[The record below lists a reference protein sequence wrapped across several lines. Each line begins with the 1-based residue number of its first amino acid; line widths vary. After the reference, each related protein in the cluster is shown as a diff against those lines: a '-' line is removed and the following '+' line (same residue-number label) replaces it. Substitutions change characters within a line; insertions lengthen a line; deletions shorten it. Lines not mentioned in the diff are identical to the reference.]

1 MSSSLVAFIIG
12 AGSNVGGSV
21 AALLKE
27 KGYAVALGSRNP
39 DIQKVK
45 NDGYYPVKIDAT
57 EQDSIK
63 AAFAAIN
70 TELGPP
76 NVVVYNAAFHQS
88 PTDAADPST
97 LPLDAF
103 NKGATIGSN
112 VFVAI
117 QEALVGFRSSKHSN
131 NPKAF
136 IVTGNRLPT
145 VKAPTSGFLALDL
158 QKVIEQRIIGQF
170 ARANDKTGIQF
181 AFAFL
186 VSETGETP
194 PYDVFLKSGPT
205 HAKVYW
211 ELINRKEGPWDYR
224 FTPDGKK
231 LAGYESL

>member
-1 MSSSLVAFIIG
+1 MSSSLVAFVIG
-12 AGSNVGGSV
+12 AGANVGSSV

-27 KGYAVALGSRNP
+27 KGYAVALGSRKP
-39 DIQKVK
+39 DTQKVK
-45 NDGYYPVKIDAT
+45 QDGYYPVKIDAT
-57 EQDSIK
+57 EKDSIK

-70 TELGPP
+70 TDLGPP
-76 NVVVYNAAFHQS
+76 NVVVYNAAFHQPS
-88 PTDAADPST
+88 TDPSDPST

-103 NKGATIGSN
+103 DKGASIGSN

-117 QEALVGFRSSKHSN
+117 QEALVGFRSSKHEN

-136 IVTGNRLPT
+136 IVTGNSLPT
-145 VKAPTSGFLALDL
+145 IKAPPAAYLALDI

-170 ARANDKTGIQF
+170 ARADRIGVQF

-186 VSETGETP
+186 VSESGDIP
-194 PYDVFLKSGPT
+194 PYDIFLKSGPT

-231 LAGYESL
+231 LAEYEFL

>member
-45 NDGYYPVKIDAT
+45 QDGYYPVKIDAT
-57 EQDSIK
+57 EKDSIK

-70 TELGPP
+70 TDLGPP
-76 NVVVYNAAFHQS
+76 NVVVYNGKTLFAFGDEDRLITVHHFVIAAFHQS
-88 PTDAADPST
+88 PTDASDPST

-103 NKGATIGSN
+103 DKGASIGSN

-117 QEALVGFRSSKHSN
+117 QEALVGFRSSKHEN

-145 VKAPTSGFLALDL
+145 VKAPTPGYLALDL

-170 ARANDKTGIQF
+170 ARADRIGIQYVHCPF
-181 AFAFL
+181 VRLRSAFL
-186 VSETGETP
+186 VLT
-194 PYDVFLKSGPT
+194 
-205 HAKVYW
+205 
-211 ELINRKEGPWDYR
+211 
-224 FTPDGKK
+224 
-231 LAGYESL
+231 

>member
-1 MSSSLVAFIIG
+1 MSSPLVAFIIG
-12 AGSNVGGSV
+12 AGSNVGSSV

-39 DIQKVK
+39 DTQKVK
-45 NDGYYPVKIDAT
+45 QDGYYPVKIDAT
-57 EQDSIK
+57 EKDSIK
-63 AAFAAIN
+63 AAFAAVN
-70 TELGPP
+70 TDLGPP

-88 PTDAADPST
+88 PTDASDPST

-103 NKGATIGSN
+103 DKGASIGSN

-117 QEALVGFRSSKHSN
+117 QEALGGFRSSKHES

-145 VKAPTSGFLALDL
+145 VKAPTPGYLALDL

-170 ARANDKTGIQF
+170 ARADRIGIQF

-186 VSETGETP
+186 VSESGEAP